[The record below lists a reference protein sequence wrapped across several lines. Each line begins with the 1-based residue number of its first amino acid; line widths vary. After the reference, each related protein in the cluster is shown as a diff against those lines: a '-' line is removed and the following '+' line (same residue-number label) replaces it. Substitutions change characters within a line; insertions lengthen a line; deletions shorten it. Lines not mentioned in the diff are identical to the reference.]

1 MEHAKEQVVWLSC
14 DFVSGEYRKIT
25 RGMRQRPIVM
35 KYIFIEVF
43 QTEFLS
49 FGTKK
54 YRIQGLW
61 ING

>member
-1 MEHAKEQVVWLSC
+1 
-14 DFVSGEYRKIT
+14 
-25 RGMRQRPIVM
+25 M

-54 YRIQGLW
+54 YRIQGLR
-61 ING
+61 GKKERGLGFKGYG